1 MKFYDSIKM
10 NNRYILLILLSYVFS
25 ISVKAQSVYDDAKNH
40 VCLKCHSSQIIKF
53 QNEVTGKEQKKLM
66 NPYYIIDT
74 IGIKTGVHK
83 SFDCTDCHSYEY
95 STYPH
100 DGKLK
105 LQPMGTCLDCH
116 GGDPTFASYQFEK
129 INEEFQKSVHF
140 KVSGED
146 FTCGKCHNQ
155 HTYHP
160 TARNSGDVM
169 EIVAYSNSLCL
180 SCHNNMNKYELIAGH
195 ENPKLVQVHSWLPNQ
210 ELHFKHVRCIECH
223 TEVVDSLMV
232 SHNIMPKDK
241 AHRKCAECHNTDSRL
256 KASLYK
262 YTNLQ
267 NRTDS
272 TSVKSILSNPSY
284 VIGSQQFPLL
294 RKLSFI
300 IFFLAIAAML
310 THFVFRY
317 LKK

>member
-1 MKFYDSIKM
+1 M
-10 NNRYILLILLSYVFS
+10 NNRLIFIILLFFVSSLSLF
-25 ISVKAQSVYDDAKNH
+25 AQSNYDNAKNH
-40 VCLKCHSSQIIKF
+40 MCLKCHSSQIISYH
-53 QNEVTGKEQKKLM
+53 NDVTDKEQKKLM
-66 NPYYIIDT
+66 NPYYIIDST
-74 IGIKTGVHK
+74 AIKNGVHK

-100 DGKLK
+100 QANLK
-105 LQPMGTCLDCH
+105 LEPMANCLDCH
-116 GGDPTFASYQFEK
+116 GGDPTFATYQFEK

-140 KVSGED
+140 KVSGDD

-160 TARNSGDVM
+160 TARSSSDVL

-180 SCHNNMNKYELIAGH
+180 SCHNDMNKYELVSGH
-195 ENPKLVQVHSWLPNQ
+195 ENPKLIQIHDWLPNQ

-232 SHNIMPKDK
+232 SHNILSKDK
-241 AHRKCAECHNTDSRL
+241 AVRKCVECHNTDSRL

-267 NRTDS
+267 SRSDGS
-272 TSVKSILSNPSY
+272 SVKSILYNESY

-294 RKLSFI
+294 KKLSFI
-300 IFFLAIAAML
+300 IFFLAISVMFIHL
-310 THFVFRY
+310 FFRY
-317 LKK
+317 IKK